1 MKNEKIIEIRNNIQ
15 KVIIGKQENIDL
27 VLTALLAGGHVLLDD
42 VPGTGK
48 TVLAKS
54 LAKSVEAEFN
64 RIQFTPDLLP
74 SDVTGMNYYNQKE
87 SEFVL
92 RKGPAFCNILLADEI
107 NRATPRTQSS
117 LLECMEEGQ
126 ITIDGETLP
135 LKRPFFVIA
144 TQNPVETA
152 GTYPLPEA
160 QLDRFLIQIS
170 MGMPTP
176 EEELQIMNRF
186 LTETP
191 LAELHA
197 VCSVEELRQMQ
208 EAYKEVYI
216 HPELMNYMVQIVQAT
231 RTSAEIISGVSPR
244 GTLALLKA
252 VRAYAFIQGRDYV
265 VPEDIKTLCGPVLA
279 HRLVFPRGSQG
290 RAAGVKMME
299 KILNKIP
306 VPTEDWRG

>member
-1 MKNEKIIEIRNNIQ
+1 MNNEKLIKIRENIQ
-15 KVIIGKQENIDL
+15 KVIIGKTENIDL
-27 VLTALLAGGHVLLDD
+27 ILTALLAGGHVLLDD

-48 TVLAKS
+48 TVLSKS
-54 LAKSVEAEFN
+54 LAKSVAAEFN

-87 SEFVL
+87 SAFVL

-117 LLECMEEGQ
+117 LLECMEERQ
-126 ITIDGETLP
+126 ITIDGETMALE
-135 LKRPFFVIA
+135 RPFFVIA

-160 QLDRFLIQIS
+160 QLDRFLMQLSMGTPTPDEEIQI
-170 MGMPTP
+170 MK
-176 EEELQIMNRF
+176 RF
-186 LTETP
+186 LVDAP
-191 LAELHA
+191 LEKLDPVCTKDELI
-197 VCSVEELRQMQ
+197 QMQ
-208 EAYKEVYI
+208 DEYKNVFI
-216 HPELMNYMVQIVQAT
+216 HEELMNYIVKIVQAT
-231 RTSAEIISGVSPR
+231 RQSAEIVSGVSPR

-252 VRAYAFIQGRDYV
+252 ARAYAFVQGRDYV

-290 RAAGVKMME
+290 RAAGLRMME
-299 KILNKIP
+299 KILGQIP
-306 VPTEDWRG
+306 VPTENWGR